1 MTAPLE
7 GLVRMGAGVRTGQV
21 RDFDGLVGV
30 ADSGF
35 PVLAIVHT
43 AAAGEPVRQF
53 GEAGKGPHHDRETVQ
68 VEDSANV
75 APDHASGPHGLS
87 VLLGPSRSTH
97 GVARRGWHVGG
108 APGFNCLRWQ

>member
-1 MTAPLE
+1 
-7 GLVRMGAGVRTGQV
+7 
-21 RDFDGLVGV
+21 
-30 ADSGF
+30 
-35 PVLAIVHT
+35 
-43 AAAGEPVRQF
+43 
-53 GEAGKGPHHDRETVQ
+53 